1 MAAAAIFRNR
11 KIESL
16 TDWHHAY
23 AFYLPNKTANIIK
36 QNWNQFHFLVKAT
49 AL

>member
-11 KIESL
+11 KIASL

-23 AFYLPNKTANIIK
+23 AFYLPNKAANITKKTGIS
-36 QNWNQFHFLVKAT
+36 FTYL
-49 AL
+49 